1 MHATSAARAAA
12 IVTDG
17 AGSFVN
23 PGSREPF
30 HIAIR
35 THLNIDIR
43 KKKGCDYAIWLHAR
57 VWLKRKM

>member
-1 MHATSAARAAA
+1 MQHAISAAQAAD
-12 IVTDG
+12 IVTDS

-35 THLNIDIR
+35 TRSNIAIR
-43 KKKGCDYAIWLHAR
+43 KRG
-57 VWLKRKM
+57 

>member
-1 MHATSAARAAA
+1 MQHATSAAQAAD
-12 IVTDG
+12 IVTDS

-35 THLNIDIR
+35 TRSNIAIR
-43 KKKGCDYAIWLHAR
+43 KGADYAMWLHAR
-57 VWLKRKM
+57 VWLKRRM